1 MTSEKISLNANQLKI
16 IAIIAMTLDHFLWVF
31 FPGYDTPAAVFLL
44 HAIGRITAPI
54 MCFFIAEGYH
64 HTKDIK
70 KYIIRL
76 FIFAVISHFAYCFA
90 FGIPFRPFT
99 TGVLNQTSVIWAL
112 AWGLVALAICKTDIK
127 YIAKVISVIVIALI
141 ALPADWS
148 SIAVLIIVGFGCN
161 RGNFKKQ
168 SLNLIFY
175 TAIYAAVF
183 AAFIDVPYGILQMAV
198 VLSLPLL
205 YIYNGERGKHKN
217 IKWFFYLYY
226 PGHLIAVGIMRIII
240 NGNIGIIV
248 GGKM

>member
-1 MTSEKISLNANQLKI
+1 M
-16 IAIIAMTLDHFLWVF
+16 
-31 FPGYDTPAAVFLL
+31 
-44 HAIGRITAPI
+44 
-54 MCFFIAEGYH
+54 
-64 HTKDIK
+64 
-70 KYIIRL
+70 
-76 FIFAVISHFAYCFA
+76 
-90 FGIPFRPFT
+90 
-99 TGVLNQTSVIWAL
+99 
-112 AWGLVALAICKTDIK
+112 LV
-127 YIAKVISVIVIALI
+127 
-141 ALPADWS
+141 
-148 SIAVLIIVGFGCN
+148 IVGFGCN